1 MILVDTSVI
10 IETLRGNAV
19 YKKEFDE
26 IGYQNF
32 SISSITKSELIV
44 GCRSKQELTSLRKDI
59 RLIKV
64 YNVVEEIAELSNELL
79 ENYFLS
85 HGLLIPDS
93 LIAAT
98 ALYYDLALYTL
109 NKKDF
114 RYISKLKLYVPEK

>member
-1 MILVDTSVI
+1 MILFDTSVI
-10 IETLRGNAV
+10 IEALRGNAI
-19 YKKEFDE
+19 YKNEFDK

-44 GCRSKQELTSLRKDI
+44 GCRSKKELTSLKKDI

-64 YNVVEEIAELSNELL
+64 YNVHEKIADLSNELL

-98 ALYYDLALYTL
+98 ALHYDLALYTL

-114 RYISKLKLYVPEK
+114 RYITKLKLYTSDK